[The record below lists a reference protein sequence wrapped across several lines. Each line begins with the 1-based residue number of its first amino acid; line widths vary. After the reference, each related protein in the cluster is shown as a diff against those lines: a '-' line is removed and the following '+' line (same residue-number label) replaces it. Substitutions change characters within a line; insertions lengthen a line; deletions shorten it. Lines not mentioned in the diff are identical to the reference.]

1 MCRYCAQLHLHI
13 NLLSTGKKNRRTHT
27 LSTSTQTPL
36 KSLWHT
42 VFSFPT
48 VFAVKVDLHFP
59 LLRPQQGLRHL
70 SDGQSLGV
78 RSIQEVARA
87 RLLHDLSARV
97 TTHVAEAIVAED
109 DGAVLDSCIGYDEL
123 ATCGWNEKSLL
134 QLSRGQQHQ
143 NPIYGTEVS
152 LRQRWQRN
160 KLEMGKCLNTFQCV
174 FQEKRIITVY
184 PECNCIKLN
193 TPQMLNI
200 VRCKT
205 LFSLLLYLH
214 RATAMLPRDHF
225 TVICDKQYF
234 PDTNNALPWSLPK
247 TVCQICVPLLHPNAY
262 KCRYVR
268 CATNRLLSRICL
280 SHVPTRTYMYFI
292 TFIRLWICKTN
303 PISLWLLQICSQRL

>member
-1 MCRYCAQLHLHI
+1 MYRYCAQLHLHI

-36 KSLWHT
+36 KTHSFFFSYRLCGKGWSPLSSPPTPAGPAPSERWPVAWCQVHT
-42 VFSFPT
+42 GSCT
-48 VFAVKVDLHFP
+48 CTASAWSQRASNHTC
-59 LLRPQQGLRHL
+59 G
-70 SDGQSLGV
+70 
-78 RSIQEVARA
+78 RSHRCRRWWRSS
-87 RLLHDLSARV
+87 RLLHWLWRTCDLWMEWEKLTSV
-97 TTHVAEAIVAED
+97 VA
-109 DGAVLDSCIGYDEL
+109 GT
-123 ATCGWNEKSLL
+123 ATPKSNLWYW
-134 QLSRGQQHQ
+134 S
-143 NPIYGTEVS
+143 IIETEVTKE
-152 LRQRWQRN
+152 QIRN
-160 KLEMGKCLNTFQCV
+160 GKMSKYISMCISGET
-174 FQEKRIITVY
+174 
-184 PECNCIKLN
+184 ECNCIKLN

-292 TFIRLWICKTN
+292 TFIRPWICKTN